1 VSRPNKRRRDG
12 KKGFGPSDVNSMKKP
27 PGVKPPRMPIASP
40 TCYPGR

>member
-1 VSRPNKRRRDG
+1 VSRPNNRRRDG
-12 KKGFGPSDVNSMKKP
+12 KRGFGPSDVNSMKKP